1 MRAVRVR
8 VGTSGF
14 GYDAWNGRFYPEGTK
29 PASRLA
35 YYATRLDTV
44 EINNTFY
51 RMPKRELLEK
61 WRDGVQDGFV
71 FVLKAPQRITH
82 VKRLRAESAE
92 DVAFLVE
99 TSAALAAKRGPF
111 LFQTPP
117 AFRKE
122 TQRLREFLSV
132 LPEGV
137 RAAFEFRHES
147 WEDEEVRAALAE
159 KGAVLCVADVD
170 EAEPP
175 PIVATGRFGY
185 LRLRR
190 ADYDAAALAR
200 WADRVLAQPWDEA
213 FVFFKHEDEGRGP
226 ALAEAFRQAVDDRQ
240 SGS

>member
-1 MRAVRVR
+1 MRVR

-14 GYDAWNGRFYPEGTK
+14 SYDAWNGSFYPRGTK
-29 PASRLA
+29 PAARLA
-35 YYATRLDTV
+35 YYATRLDSV

-51 RMPKRELLEK
+51 RMPRVELLEK
-61 WRDGVQDGFV
+61 WRNDVPEGFV

-82 VKRLRAESAE
+82 VKRLSAKAAE

-99 TSAALAAKRGPF
+99 VSAVLGAMRGPF

-117 AFRKE
+117 VFRKD
-122 TQRLREFLSV
+122 TGRLREFLGS

-147 WEDEEVRAALAE
+147 WQDEEVRVTLAD
-159 KGAVLCVADVD
+159 KGAALCVADTD

-175 PIVATGRFGY
+175 PVVATARYGY

-190 ADYDAAALAR
+190 ADYDARALES
-200 WADRVLAQPWDEA
+200 WAEQVLAQPWDEA

-226 ALAEAFRQAVDDRQ
+226 ALAEEFRRAVDARR
-240 SGS
+240 GGG